1 MNARLEALQAVLGAG
16 ATFVDPDGGPRY
28 IVITDKGAHESA
40 VLHIKARPS
49 TAGIDFISDRTGF
62 SRATIAEIVNS
73 GPIADG
79 ILAKMIESTCGFAT
93 FAVQAINAFG
103 VERFLGAKLVG
114 RHGEYGVYRVYEL
127 M

>member
-28 IVITDKGAHESA
+28 VVMTDKGAREDA
-40 VLHIKARPS
+40 VLSIKARPS
-49 TAGIDFISDRTGF
+49 AAGIDFISDRTGF

-79 ILAKMIESTCGFAT
+79 ILAKIIESTCGFA
-93 FAVQAINAFG
+93 VQAINTFG
-103 VERFLGAKLVG
+103 VEKFVGAKLVG
-114 RHGEYGVYRVYEL
+114 RHGEYGVYQL
-127 M
+127 T